1 MRRLPSC
8 AICTNTLSAVLVR
21 QGSTRGSPRFTALVT
36 ARVASKGEKTV
47 FKEFALLLAGENHTS
62 GKNLI
67 KTSCTQ
73 VLAQC
78 LT

>member
-8 AICTNTLSAVLVR
+8 VICTNTLSAVLV
-21 QGSTRGSPRFTALVT
+21 QWGSTRGLPRCTALGT
-36 ARVASKGEKTV
+36 AHVVSKAEKTI
-47 FKEFALLLAGENHTS
+47 FKEFALLLAGENHAS

-73 VLAQC
+73 VLTEC

>member
-8 AICTNTLSAVLVR
+8 VICTNTLSAVLVQR
-21 QGSTRGSPRFTALVT
+21 GSTRGSPRFTAPVT
-36 ARVASKGEKTV
+36 AHVVSRGEKTI

-73 VLAQC
+73 VLAEC